1 MGWFWSEVGSLVII
15 VEEVG
20 PKWWWSLRVLEVVVL
35 AGLEVV
41 VLAGLEVGP
50 KWWWSWRVWKW
61 WSLRVLEVVVL
72 AGLGWVQSGGGP
84 GGFEVSPK

>member
-35 AGLEVV
+35 AGF
-41 VLAGLEVGP
+41 GSGGP
-50 KWWWSWRVWKW
+50 CGFWK
-61 WSLRVLEVVVL
+61 
-72 AGLGWVQSGGGP
+72 WVQSGGGP
-84 GGFEVSPK
+84 GGFGSGGPCGFWKWWSLRVWGGSKVVVVLAGLK